1 MGGGDW
7 LRARDRHCRLFSHE
21 IHDQGGL
28 TRASAQWRRQSE
40 GSSQSNRAS
49 LGSSLQDN
57 GGKTRR
63 FVSSTLEYV
72 SPMVHSYHWER
83 STVTAKRE
91 QHDNFTSYLGHYT
104 LIFTD
109 LWLLFRAQLR
119 PARRYC
125 YRRQTRTGHTQGGKL
140 KWDF

>member
-7 LRARDRHCRLFSHE
+7 LRARDHHCNLFSHE

-28 TRASAQWRRQSE
+28 KRAPAQWRRQSE
-40 GSSQSNRAS
+40 GSSESNRAS

-63 FVSSTLEYV
+63 FVGSILEYV

-83 STVTAKRE
+83 STVAAKRE
-91 QHDNFTSYLGHYT
+91 QHENFTSYLGHNPR
-104 LIFTD
+104 IFTH
-109 LWLLFRAQLR
+109 LWLLSRPQLR
-119 PARRYC
+119 LTRRHSN
-125 YRRQTRTGHTQGGKL
+125 RRQARASYT
-140 KWDF
+140 